1 MAPRPSIS
9 FFCDDNFTAD
19 LKRSKQLMERII
31 TEGLKVEW
39 SAQVRVE
46 AARDPELLDL
56 MARSGCFMVFIGLES
71 INPATLKSFKK
82 AQTVGDIRESVK
94 IFHRYG
100 IGVHGMF
107 IFGSEEDTVQVLRDT
122 VDFSHEIDID
132 SLQYLILTPIP
143 GTPIYEELLSQNRLL
158 HHDWQYY
165 DGHHAV
171 FVPRYLTPFELQ
183 MEALRAM
190 RQFYSWP
197 SVLKRLWRR
206 DWFYAKLKAHG
217 RLHLRRSFRE
227 VKQGYFQ
234 QLKEQLFS
242 KAKQRRQLVP
252 HRRIRKVG
260 IPEDIWGLT
269 AWESGP
275 REFLLKFLE
284 KLGVEIVQ
292 EGQESGTATDAPAA
306 ANPTD
311 QLMSEIA
318 RLQEKSDIILLP
330 IWAGLENVRQKAKEV
345 HQELGQLLATY
356 RQALPVNFTPTLF
369 YNVCMQLGLMI
380 KARPGLIRRIYFQT
394 LGEVGP
400 TV

>member
-1 MAPRPSIS
+1 M
-9 FFCDDNFTAD
+9 
-19 LKRSKQLMERII
+19 
-31 TEGLKVEW
+31 
-39 SAQVRVE
+39 
-46 AARDPELLDL
+46 
-56 MARSGCFMVFIGLES
+56 
-71 INPATLKSFKK
+71 
-82 AQTVGDIRESVK
+82 
-94 IFHRYG
+94 
-100 IGVHGMF
+100 
-107 IFGSEEDTVQVLRDT
+107 
-122 VDFSHEIDID
+122 DFSHEIDID

-306 ANPTD
+306 TNPTD